1 MVIDCRGLVIGPA
14 GRRVP
19 WLTIGITTVVCA
31 AAMWA
36 RAIQAES
43 ADDLLQVTR
52 LTSVLMAA
60 GAAVCLEDGNELV
73 TAATPF
79 GRLRRRLV
87 AVLLTG
93 LVTVAC
99 WLLVVTGAAAVL
111 NAPSGDPSLPVG
123 ALLIELVALMAFG
136 WLLAAI
142 LMNRS
147 SWRGSGMRAGLG
159 VIIAALVTISV
170 ARTAKW
176 LWPMPGHGWAEAH
189 ERWAAIAIVSIVV
202 FIVASRDPATRLGTQ
217 RKVIP

>member
-189 ERWAAIAIVSIVV
+189 ERWAAIAIVSNAVLIVT
-202 FIVASRDPATRLGTQ
+202 SRDPATRLGTQ